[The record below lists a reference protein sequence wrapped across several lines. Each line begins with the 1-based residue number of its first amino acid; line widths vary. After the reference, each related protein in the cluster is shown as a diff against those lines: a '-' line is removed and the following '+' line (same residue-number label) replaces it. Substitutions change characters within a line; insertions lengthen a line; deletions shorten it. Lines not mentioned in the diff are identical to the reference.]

1 MTASR
6 FEFSLKRVR
15 SLMAFQARELYRDFG
30 TLFLNLIFPVLFVVG
45 LIVSDLANPTL
56 KFKIGVVEQSQ
67 DHASQQFV
75 QALTASPG
83 IQVKSMD
90 RARSLEALKQGDVHV
105 VFAVLDAAF
114 DQDKGRIEVI
124 ASPRYEPFSQVL
136 LDSVRER
143 MARTNGREQRVFD
156 TKVVNPPGNLRSD
169 FTFTFPGLLAL
180 AMVQLGLFA
189 TAVPLMQARDR
200 GTLRYLSLTPLRLSE
215 MLVGQVGLRAGVA
228 MLQVAAILVA
238 GSFMMSLSP
247 LQWAQVFGISALG
260 VILLVS
266 IGYAIAGIATSPQS
280 GTALIL
286 VLNFTM
292 LMGGNIFSDPRDSAL
307 RYVIASCIPISYLSD
322 LYRQVMTGELGVWPA
337 WLDFLA
343 ILGFSAAAAL
353 LAVRTFRFDTTP
365 VTRGRSS
372 PTPIPESATR
382 AG

>member
-1 MTASR
+1 MTASNLA
-6 FEFSLKRVR
+6 FSLKRVR
-15 SLMAFQARELYRDFG
+15 SLMVFQARELYRDFG

-322 LYRQVMTGELGVWPA
+322 LYRQVMIGELGVWPA

-343 ILGFSAAAAL
+343 ILGVSAAAAL

-365 VTRGRSS
+365 VTRGRPS
-372 PTPIPESATR
+372 PSPIPESATR